1 LLRAA
6 DKVSLG
12 SAVGSWKGAG
22 AFVGLS
28 GKMRWTSGQVSALAG
43 DPAPPPPPF
52 PPAPPLAKAK
62 FSCEQIDYP
71 GVFVFPP
78 AA

>member
-1 LLRAA
+1 MLC
-6 DKVSLG
+6 
-12 SAVGSWKGAG
+12 
-22 AFVGLS
+22 LS
-28 GKMRWTSGQVSALAG
+28 GKMPGTSGQVSALAG
-43 DPAPPPPPF
+43 YLLPPPPS
-52 PPAPPLAKAK
+52 LVVAK